1 MEVDINLRLKGKKGP
16 PARGAAPKG
25 LGGVEPEKQPL
36 RFADANHLP
45 FQGRQ
50 SILNANWYD
59 FKLCLR
65 IIYLIPYLICTMEAL
80 RASEP
85 REAFLSTMNTFQP
98 WGYPLEKDSNPRFA
112 TTRSRIKPV
121 VAQVNPTLTL
131 HPSCTLENAKTLA
144 PNVKTFPVDLGRVRN
159 FASTVSLER
168 GGVPKGKRGV
178 YTFQRS
184 PPLLS
189 CGVLSF

>member
-1 MEVDINLRLKGKKGP
+1 MQATKEMREMKLDIKFR
-16 PARGAAPKG
+16 
-25 LGGVEPEKQPL
+25 
-36 RFADANHLP
+36 
-45 FQGRQ
+45 
-50 SILNANWYD
+50 
-59 FKLCLR
+59 LR
-65 IIYLIPYLICTMEAL
+65 IICLIPYLICAMKAL

-85 REAFLSTMNTFQP
+85 REAFSSTMNTFQP
-98 WGYPLEKDSNPRFA
+98 WGYPLEKDSNPRFTA
-112 TTRSRIKPV
+112 TRSRIKPV

-168 GGVPKGKRGV
+168 GGVPRGKRVV
-178 YTFQRS
+178 YTLQQP

-189 CGVLSF
+189 CGILSF